1 MRCAVLEETTSLR
14 VEADATGEKSSSVV
28 SHDRDLG
35 KGHVHCSTAIGPT
48 SRSRSFEKHQPEKKG
63 AFMIESDLS
72 ARITPNEL
80 PVTTAKSANTST
92 TQVAFVPSSHAGK
105 YAGYLYVMESS
116 EGPVLSVPG
125 IIGGI
130 DDTEPDS
137 ACAEALIGRSIGP
150 WLQGPDGWYA
160 EIN

>member
-1 MRCAVLEETTSLR
+1 
-14 VEADATGEKSSSVV
+14 
-28 SHDRDLG
+28 
-35 KGHVHCSTAIGPT
+35 
-48 SRSRSFEKHQPEKKG
+48 
-63 AFMIESDLS
+63 MIESDLS

-80 PVTTAKSANTST
+80 PATTAKSANTST
-92 TQVAFVPSSHAGK
+92 AQVAFVPSADAGK

-130 DDTEPDS
+130 DAAEPDS

-150 WLQGPDGWYA
+150 WVQGPDGWYA
-160 EIN
+160 EIK